1 MARFSCG
8 ICSWLGGFCL
18 FKRPS
23 PALSGC
29 SLDLL
34 HISPRLWESQ
44 PPQPL
49 CERLE
54 IIWPSE
60 KVLVP
65 LASSSFQLRGRGRSL
80 TLQGQGLLG
89 VLGMWQRQAPRE
101 TRLLV
106 ACLGHVCN
114 PLGVSAFIWEVFK
127 GTRHIAR
134 VCVSVQVAGLSCS
147 PRAVSIL
154 CTAHVATKGPWGVCW
169 FCY

>member
-1 MARFSCG
+1 
-8 ICSWLGGFCL
+8 
-18 FKRPS
+18 
-23 PALSGC
+23 
-29 SLDLL
+29 
-34 HISPRLWESQ
+34 
-44 PPQPL
+44 
-49 CERLE
+49 
-54 IIWPSE
+54 
-60 KVLVP
+60 
-65 LASSSFQLRGRGRSL
+65 
-80 TLQGQGLLG
+80 
-89 VLGMWQRQAPRE
+89 MWQRQAPRE

-154 CTAHVATKGPWGVCW
+154 CTANVATKGPWGVCW